1 MIEGS
6 WATPLGDLEIDQE
19 LGKKLHA
26 EFPFVVE
33 TATRYDQDNTIELQL
48 PFIKHYF
55 PEAKILPPGR
65 ASASG
70 ISSHR
75 GARSGDCP

>member
-1 MIEGS
+1 MSEGS

-19 LGKKLHA
+19 LGKKLQA

-48 PFIKHYF
+48 PFI
-55 PEAKILPPGR
+55 
-65 ASASG
+65 
-70 ISSHR
+70 
-75 GARSGDCP
+75 